1 MRLVSRKGL
10 LTAAAA
16 GGVLAVTSGTAF
28 ADAGAEG
35 AALGSPGLLSGNNI
49 QAPLHVP
56 LNLCGNTVNVVGA
69 LNPAQGNQCANVD
82 DGRRSGHGARAEG
95 TAADS
100 PGILSGN
107 NVQAPIE
114 VPVNACGNSVDVVG
128 VGNPAQGNRCGNVS
142 PGGKEERPEDP
153 KESKPEEPGE
163 KDDPATPSDPETTAS
178 QEESQLAETGSD
190 ATLLAAVPVSAALL
204 LGGAMLY
211 RRSRAAGRR

>member
-1 MRLVSRKGL
+1 MRLVTRSGL
-10 LTAAAA
+10 LTVAAA

-28 ADAGAEG
+28 ADSAAEG
-35 AALGSPGLLSGNNI
+35 GAANSPGLLSGNNV

-56 LNLCGNTVNVVGA
+56 LNVCGNTVNVVGA

-82 DGRRSGHGARAEG
+82 DGRRSGHGAHAEG

-107 NVQAPIE
+107 NIQAPVE

-142 PGGKEERPEDP
+142 PGAEEEGP
-153 KESKPEEPGE
+153 KGSEPGE
-163 KDDPATPSDPETTAS
+163 QDEPATPSEDPERTEPVAS
-178 QEESQLAETGSD
+178 QGENQLAETGSD
-190 ATLLAAVPVSAALL
+190 AVLLTAVPVSAALL

-211 RRSRAAGRR
+211 RRSRTVGRR